1 MYLEPEGTFFV
12 CMGCSGIA
20 YESSVRNHN
29 PVYVGLWKP
38 LHTLRRLS
46 LELIRSRSHTKKSR
60 LRERVAA
67 ARGEIESFFM
77 GPWRRIS
84 SQVITHRAG
93 IRNLGYFDEL
103 VESLLGEDVID
114 YVYRTF
120 GKAGSSAKESTIDPE
135 ALRSEIQVGIEE
147 ISTWH
152 QWTEV
157 SQAPREGQW
166 IPLVLSA
173 LVTYEINRYLGA
185 DEDAVLEAIA
195 DGGVAEHILE
205 DPDAMLDYLGRLMAA
220 EAAEAKQ
227 EAS

>member
-1 MYLEPEGTFFV
+1 
-12 CMGCSGIA
+12 
-20 YESSVRNHN
+20 
-29 PVYVGLWKP
+29 
-38 LHTLRRLS
+38 
-46 LELIRSRSHTKKSR
+46 
-60 LRERVAA
+60 
-67 ARGEIESFFM
+67 M

-93 IRNLGYFDEL
+93 VRNLAYFDEL
-103 VESLLGEDVID
+103 VESLLDEEVID

-120 GKAGSSAKESTIDPE
+120 RKAGSCAKESTIDPE
-135 ALRSEIQVGIEE
+135 ALRSGIQVGIEE
-147 ISTWH
+147 ISTWP
-152 QWTEV
+152 QWIEV
-157 SQAPREGQW
+157 SQAAREGQW
-166 IPLVLSA
+166 TPLVLSA